1 MFAAI
6 PGFAG
11 FGQLIHCTQA
21 TGTDVY
27 CALSTVYD
35 KTATLDIENEATA
48 CAMLRKGHIVSMHRL
63 TFTYLTTAC
72 WHIYLPIN

>member
-6 PGFAG
+6 LVLAG
-11 FGQLIHCTQA
+11 FGQLIHRTQA
-21 TGTDVY
+21 TRTDVY

-35 KTATLDIENEATA
+35 KMATLDIENEATA
-48 CAMLRKGHIVSMHRL
+48 CAMLRKGYIVSMHWL